1 MPRIRALQLAEVGAP
16 GAVIGAAGGVVV
28 GLLAMV
34 VGQPAGW
41 AAVSALTIGL
51 PLALLGGGYGML
63 VARGWFRP
71 GVFAPVAFYWMVGF
85 PLSRLLHETV
95 TPVLLGGNATPP
107 SDVLTFLAFQA
118 LVSMGFTIGFIWLH
132 ERIAPY
138 WLMRIQDDNP
148 YAHRVFGVYTEHA
161 QVMWETRERKR
172 ARRQAGRDRPVASP
186 TGGAAKVRS
195 RRSS

>member
-16 GAVIGAAGGVVV
+16 GAVIGAVAGLVV
-28 GLLAMV
+28 GLLSVV
-34 VGQPAGW
+34 VGHPASW
-41 AAVSALTIGL
+41 AAVSALTLGL
-51 PLALLGGGYGML
+51 PLALIGGGYGIL
-63 VARGWFRP
+63 VAVGWFRP

-118 LVSMGFTIGFIWLH
+118 LVSMGFAIGFIWLH

-138 WLMRIQDDNP
+138 WLMRIQNHNP
-148 YAHRVFGVYTEHA
+148 DAHRVFGVYTEHA
-161 QVMWETRERKR
+161 QVMWEARELKR
-172 ARRQAGRDRPVASP
+172 ARRLAGRTTAVSSS
-186 TGGAAKVRS
+186 GGAAKVKS